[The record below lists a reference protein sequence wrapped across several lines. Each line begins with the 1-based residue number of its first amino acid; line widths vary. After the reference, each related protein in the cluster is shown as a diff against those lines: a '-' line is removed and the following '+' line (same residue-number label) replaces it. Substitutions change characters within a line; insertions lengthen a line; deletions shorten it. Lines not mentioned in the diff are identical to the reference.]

1 MAPCDVD
8 DEPTPGS
15 VYARGAGGIM
25 PNVSTTSNSVLATVM
40 IASSATTVF
49 GPGGDGNDSAWTKRD
64 PNTSEDADLV
74 DGLPVPSCT
83 PLVASQPI
91 FQLL

>member
-1 MAPCDVD
+1 
-8 DEPTPGS
+8 
-15 VYARGAGGIM
+15 
-25 PNVSTTSNSVLATVM
+25 M